1 MHKKVVVL
9 GGGTGISFLLRGLKE
24 FPVDITAVITVSDNG
39 RSTGTLREEFK
50 IPAVGDIRKVV
61 SNMSNIDEDI
71 KKMMEYRF
79 KTNSYL
85 NGHALGNL
93 IFTAMMDITGSL
105 EKSIASLSKL
115 LDVNHK
121 ILPLSEDCLTLMGE
135 TIDGKVIE
143 GEAEITKAQTKY
155 KKIYYKE
162 EPHVL
167 EDVLKAIEE
176 ADLVILSM
184 GSLFTSILPH
194 IISKQIKKAI
204 KNTKADIMYLCN
216 AFTQPGETDN
226 YKVSDHIKLLNHY
239 LGKNTIDV
247 VIASNTKIEKSL
259 AEKYS
264 TEEQKDPVEIDY
276 EEIKKLNVELIEGD
290 LLTLDEGTLKHNSM
304 KLSNL
309 VFNYLMRD

>member
-61 SNMSNIDEDI
+61 SNMSNIDENI

>member
-61 SNMSNIDEDI
+61 SNMSNIDENI

-226 YKVSDHIKLLNHY
+226 YKVSDHLKLLNHY

>member
-39 RSTGTLREEFK
+39 RSTGTLREEFN
-50 IPAVGDIRKVV
+50 IPAVGDVRKVV

-121 ILPLSEDCLTLMGE
+121 VLPLSEDCLTLMGE
-135 TIDGKVIE
+135 TIDGKIIE
-143 GEAEITKAQTKY
+143 GEAEITKAKTEY

-167 EDVLKAIEE
+167 EEVLKAIEE
-176 ADLVILSM
+176 ADLIILSM
-184 GSLFTSILPH
+184 GSLYTSILPH

-204 KNTKADIMYLCN
+204 KNAKADTMYLCN

-247 VIASNTKIEKSL
+247 VIASNTKIDKEL
-259 AEKYS
+259 ALKYAN
-264 TEEQKDPVEIDY
+264 EEQKDPVEIDY
-276 EEIKKLNVELIEGD
+276 EEIKKQNVELIEGD
-290 LLTLDEGTLKHNSM
+290 LLTLTEGTLKHDSM
-304 KLSNL
+304 KVSHL
-309 VFNYLMRD
+309 VFNYLMKE

>member
-135 TIDGKVIE
+135 TIDGKIIE

-167 EDVLKAIEE
+167 EEVLKAIEE

-226 YKVSDHIKLLNHY
+226 YKVSDHLKLLNHY